1 MALLARLTNGE
12 EPRIGLHGFNSAL
25 REYARGQKSR
35 ADIESTYSISAA
47 DAQWAM
53 LIGLIDAQSGTTNK
67 IIKAIE
73 IGDVLL
79 IREGKDSR
87 PLYPTS
93 ASVAARFGL

>member
-1 MALLARLTNGE
+1 
-12 EPRIGLHGFNSAL
+12 
-25 REYARGQKSR
+25 
-35 ADIESTYSISAA
+35 
-47 DAQWAM
+47 M